1 MTLAIMKPGLYIHIP
16 FCASK
21 CRYCSFYSVTQTPLI
36 PEFVRAVIREM
47 EFYQS
52 LFPSFDT
59 IYIGGGTPSLLP
71 VSQIDNLLQAARS
84 RFIIDPQAEITVEAN
99 PGDLSLEYLQTL
111 RKIGFNRLN
120 IGIQSFDDAL
130 LKFLGRRHTAKEAIA
145 AIDAARK
152 AGFDN
157 IGIDFIYGVHGQNMT
172 IWRQTLQKAL
182 TFSPEH
188 LSCYQLALDAQTNL
202 YQYYQEHNLSLPSE
216 NEALELFLTTSQI
229 LTDAGYLH
237 YEVSN
242 FARSDSIQSRH
253 NTKYWRHIPYL
264 GLGPSAHSF
273 LKNRRW
279 WNKADVAGY
288 LKDLAENQSPV
299 DQYEQLSADQLAL
312 ETLFLGMRTK
322 EGIDLKRYHNRY
334 KIDLIEEKKIIL
346 QELQN
351 GGLVEIQNGH
361 LRPTLSGMAM
371 ADSLALI

>member
-1 MTLAIMKPGLYIHIP
+1 
-16 FCASK
+16 
-21 CRYCSFYSVTQTPLI
+21 
-36 PEFVRAVIREM
+36 M